1 MKRADGKNRTTSAA
15 KGGTSGGGTGTGAAG
30 EPAERSAVLRW
41 TVIGSLVVAVFVIA
55 GLVGA
60 FVRDYKSKEL
70 APPASAAGPSALAVP
85 VYGHAPVTLTLYEDM
100 RDPASLQF
108 SQTYDAALAQLV
120 ASGTVNVYYREVA
133 DVDRTQGGNGSLYAG
148 NALACAQDANTTKD
162 FTAYRTVLLANQPTA
177 GGKDTFGSKSELI
190 TLAKQVKGLDTDV
203 FRACVD
209 NGQHDVWVKDS
220 TTAFNALK
228 QGGASV
234 LQMQVLGQSAA
245 TTVASGSVQTTPAQL
260 ISQVMAAAA
269 VAPTSSPSATPS
281 SSS

>member
-1 MKRADGKNRTTSAA
+1 VKRADGKNRTTSAA
-15 KGGTSGGGTGTGAAG
+15 KGGTSGGAGAG
-30 EPAERSAVLRW
+30 DAEQPRSAVLRW

-120 ASGTVNVYYREVA
+120 ASGTVNLYYREVA
-133 DVDRTQGGNGSLYAG
+133 GVDAARGGNGSLYAG

-177 GGKDTFGSKSELI
+177 GGTDTFGSKSELI

-209 NGQHDVWVKDS
+209 NGQHDVWVQDS
-220 TTAFNALK
+220 TTAFKALK
-228 QGGASV
+228 QGGVPV
-234 LQMQVLGQSAA
+234 LQMQVLGQAAA
-245 TTVASGSVQTTPAQL
+245 TTVVGSSAQTTPAQL

-269 VAPTSSPSATPS
+269 AAPTSSPSATPS